1 LEKAAI
7 ILAGG
12 SSKRIGKDKGLM
24 LLANKPLVRHVIDKV
39 NKIVEEKTVVVSS
52 KAQAE
57 SYAKIVGSSVQVLV
71 DENNMQSP
79 LVGALTG
86 FEKTRAKYSLIL
98 PCDTPF
104 VSKDVILFLF
114 EICTN
119 KSAVIPRWPN
129 GYIEPLQ
136 AVYCT
141 KHALEASKNALS
153 RGKLNMLSMIEELHG
168 VRYVSTLVLQQIDPR
183 LITFFNINTSMDFK
197 KAEFILNNEQRK
209 RQH

>member
-57 SYAKIVGSSVQVLV
+57 SYAKIVGPNVQVLV

-141 KHALEASKNALS
+141 KNALEASKNALS
-153 RGKLNMLSMIEELHG
+153 RGKLNMRSMIEEPHG
-168 VRYVSTLVLQQIDPR
+168 VRYVSTIVLQQIDPS
-183 LITFFNINTSMDFK
+183 LITFFTINTSMDFK
-197 KAEFILNNEQRK
+197 KADFFLNNEQRQL
-209 RQH
+209 QH